1 MTVTGNRLVRAG
13 AAVALLAVAVA
24 APAQTR
30 FTYSRGQSVSPAFEG
45 WWQNEDGSYKLFFG
59 YMNSNWEE
67 ELDVPVGPDNHIE
80 PGGPDRGQPTHFYP
94 RRNMFLF
101 TVDMPADFGDGE
113 VVWTLTTHGRTE
125 RAYGSL
131 RTDYLLDAQ
140 TIATE
145 MGANFGRVRDE
156 WRENEPPELALGV
169 DQPRLVRAGEPLTL
183 VTFTSDDGIPSGSY
197 RPPAVEPG
205 KPHPA
210 YRARQQIVPG
220 NPPGQRFSWIVYRG
234 RRVEGALQ
242 PPPTEDLAGHPG
254 LLVFC
259 VVPALHPARGA
270 RGRAVGGARDLRR
283 ARHLRSA
290 GGCRRRGV
298 DHGRERDRLPSPPD
312 RSGRIA
318 APGGTPRCTE
328 SGEARDASPLEC
340 SGDFRHGLIR

>member
-1 MTVTGNRLVRAG
+1 MTATGNRLVRAG
-13 AAVALLAVAVA
+13 AAVALLAVAA
-24 APAQTR
+24 ATATAQTR

-101 TVDMPADFGDGE
+101 TVDMPADFGDRE

-210 YRARQQIVPG
+210 YRAQQQIVPG

-234 RRVEGALQ
+234 DASKVRFSPRQLKTWQDTRVYSYSAWSPPYILPEAPRDGRWEVHATFDEPGTYVLRAVAGDGAL
-242 PPPTEDLAGHPG
+242 TTGEN
-254 LLVFC
+254 VTIT
-259 VVPALHPARGA
+259 V
-270 RGRAVGGARDLRR
+270 
-283 ARHLRSA
+283 
-290 GGCRRRGV
+290 
-298 DHGRERDRLPSPPD
+298 
-312 RSGRIA
+312 
-318 APGGTPRCTE
+318 TP
-328 SGEARDASPLEC
+328 
-340 SGDFRHGLIR
+340 